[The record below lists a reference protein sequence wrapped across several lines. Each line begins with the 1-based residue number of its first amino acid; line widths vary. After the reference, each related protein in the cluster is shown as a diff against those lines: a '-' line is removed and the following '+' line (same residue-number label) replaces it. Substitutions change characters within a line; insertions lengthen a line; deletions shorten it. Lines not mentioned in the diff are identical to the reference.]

1 MGFRAGRRGCRG
13 WLRAGCRLA
22 AGGIFAV
29 EGRLECGGGE
39 ASPGAGYSPHF
50 PKSPSTTPTA
60 SFDPGGRRRLLSPHS
75 RRAGKAR
82 PCCGAAV
89 RSRPWRRTE
98 EDRGALRL
106 VRQTARVRS
115 RPRRLP
121 ARRLLHVRPQ
131 PGGMLQRRDHGGG
144 RRAPSSGRSVHLWV
158 NERAVHK
165 HRPGA
170 GEMLLTAGG
179 AGSAS
184 VTPAPPQTGCAGGRC
199 C

>member
-1 MGFRAGRRGCRG
+1 MPSGGWGDSRGLESNGGWNAGWGRPGP
-13 WLRAGCRLA
+13 AP
-22 AGGIFAV
+22 AV
-29 EGRLECGGGE
+29 
-39 ASPGAGYSPHF
+39 SPHF
-50 PKSPSTTPTA
+50 PKSCPQPRPQVRS
-60 SFDPGGRRRLLSPHS
+60 RRAVPAVSPHY

-82 PCCGAAV
+82 PAAGRAV

-98 EDRGALRL
+98 EDCGALRL

-131 PGGMLQRRDHGGG
+131 SGGMLQRRDHGGG
-144 RRAPSSGRSVHLWV
+144 RRAPSGGRSARLWV
-158 NERAVHK
+158 NGRAVDRIA
-165 HRPGA
+165 RPPEVA
-170 GEMLLTAGG
+170 VDRGG

-184 VTPAPPQTGCAGGRC
+184 ITPAPPQTDCAGGKC